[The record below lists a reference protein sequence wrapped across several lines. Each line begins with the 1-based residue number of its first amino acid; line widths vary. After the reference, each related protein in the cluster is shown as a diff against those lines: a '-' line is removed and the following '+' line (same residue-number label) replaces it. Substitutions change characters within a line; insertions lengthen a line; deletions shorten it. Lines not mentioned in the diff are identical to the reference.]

1 MNGNANVTVKNVN
14 KKEILNLEKTID
26 KLKSSELSIED
37 QIGLYKDA
45 LSKITKT
52 KQSIDSLKTPL
63 KFLIR
68 TIFPMNSTFKHL
80 QMNYYHPLKKT
91 KSIRVICV

>member
-1 MNGNANVTVKNVN
+1 MSI

-52 KQSIDSLKTPL
+52 KQSIDSLK
-63 KFLIR
+63 
-68 TIFPMNSTFKHL
+68 NSIEILDKDHIS
-80 QMNYYHPLKKT
+80 HE
-91 KSIRVICV
+91 